1 MAKKLGF
8 IEPQYRYGL
17 LTPTLGNT
25 YSGSSPMGL
34 AATLDEAKPE
44 QTILLVSYGS
54 GAGSDAFIFRTTER
68 LLEVRNQ
75 APKVRKQLDENKFYL
90 EYGSYAKFRRKI
102 LKPE

>member
-1 MAKKLGF
+1 
-8 IEPQYRYGL
+8 
-17 LTPTLGNT
+17 
-25 YSGSSPMGL
+25 MGL

-75 APKVRKQLDENKFYL
+75 APKVRKQLDEHKFYL